1 MILASDLVALFRQA
15 LSEQWGYIWGQWG
28 AEWTQAKQTQ
38 KVNYML
44 SKYGSGWKSDA
55 AAKNDN
61 YYYSALYG
69 SRWIGHRVAD
79 CSGLFRWALDRLGL
93 AVAHSS
99 NRIWESY
106 CSSRG
111 QLKQGARTDGQPL
124 LPGTAVFVHP
134 SGKNRTHIGLYVG
147 DGIVIEASGTQAGVI
162 STAVSNRKWVEW
174 GELKGVSY
182 DGAQETV
189 GKGSEPMAAVLLK
202 KGDKGEAVRQAQALL
217 LRRGYDL
224 GKWGAD
230 GDFGSA
236 TEAAVRQFQR
246 DAGLKQDGIL
256 GPETLE
262 ALRQEVP
269 AALYTV
275 TVPHLSL
282 QEAEKLVK
290 QYPAASRKEEGK
302 DSV

>member
-28 AEWTQAKQTQ
+28 AEWTSAKQNQ
-38 KVNYML
+38 KVNYMV
-44 SKYGSGWKSDA
+44 SKYGSGWKTDC

-69 SRWIGHRVAD
+69 AKWIGCRVAD

-93 AVAHSS
+93 AVSHSS

-111 QLKQGARTDGQPL
+111 RLVNGARSDGQPL

-134 SGKNRTHIGLYVG
+134 AGKNRTHIGLYVG
-147 DGIVIEASGTQAGVI
+147 DGMVIEASGTQAGVI
-162 STAVSNRKWVEW
+162 QSAVTNKKWVEW
-174 GELKGVSY
+174 GELKGVSF
-182 DGAQETV
+182 DGVRETA
-189 GKGSEPMAAVLLK
+189 GKGSETVTVILK
-202 KGDKGEAVRQAQALL
+202 KGDKGEAVREAQSLL
-217 LRRGYDL
+217 LQRGYDL

-246 DAGLKQDGIL
+246 DAGLDPDGIL
-256 GPETLE
+256 GPQTLE
-262 ALRQEVP
+262 ALRKEVP
-269 AALYTV
+269 EVLYTV
-275 TVPHLSL
+275 TVPHLSP

-290 QYPAASRKEEGK
+290 QYPAASKKEEGK
-302 DSV
+302 ESV